1 MTVEDLNK
9 YVNED
14 SVRGELT
21 RELLCINSDYT
32 NGKINAK
39 TRDELYA
46 SIENGFQAE
55 NVHNNE
61 QTAKFIRT
69 AVYALM
75 QVV

>member
-1 MTVEDLNK
+1 MNVEDLNK
-9 YVNED
+9 YVNEE

-21 RELLCINSDYT
+21 RELLAIHSDYT

-55 NVHNNE
+55 NAHDNE
-61 QTAKFIRT
+61 QISKFIRT

>member
-1 MTVEDLNK
+1 MTVEELNK
-9 YVNED
+9 YVNEE

-21 RELLCINSDYT
+21 RELLGVHSDYT

-39 TRDELYA
+39 VRDELLL
-46 SIENGFQAE
+46 SIENGFHAE
-55 NVHNNE
+55 DAHANE
-61 QTAKFIRT
+61 QTAKFIRS

>member
-9 YVNED
+9 YVNEA

-21 RELLCINSDYT
+21 RELLGIHSDYT
-32 NGKINAK
+32 NGKIDAK
-39 TRDELYA
+39 TRDELYL
-46 SIENGFQAE
+46 SVENGFQAE
-55 NVHNNE
+55 DTHADE
-61 QTAKFIRT
+61 QTSKFIRT

>member
-1 MTVEDLNK
+1 
-9 YVNED
+9 
-14 SVRGELT
+14 
-21 RELLCINSDYT
+21 LLGIHSDYS

-55 NVHNNE
+55 NAHDNE
-61 QTAKFIRT
+61 QTSKFIRT

>member
-1 MTVEDLNK
+1 MTVEELNR

-21 RELLCINSDYT
+21 RELLEVHSDYT
-32 NGKINAK
+32 NGKIDAK
-39 TRDELYA
+39 VRDELLL

-55 NVHNNE
+55 DAHADE
-61 QTAKFIRT
+61 QTAKFIRS

>member
-1 MTVEDLNK
+1 MNIEDLNK
-9 YVNED
+9 YVNEE

-21 RELLCINSDYT
+21 RELLGVHSDYT
-32 NGKINAK
+32 NGKIDSK
-39 TRDELYA
+39 VRDELLL

-55 NVHNNE
+55 DTHENE
-61 QTAKFIRT
+61 QTAKFLRS

>member
-1 MTVEDLNK
+1 MNVEDLNK
-9 YVNED
+9 YVNEE
-14 SVRGELT
+14 SVRGDLT
-21 RELLCINSDYT
+21 RQLLEVHSDYT

-39 TRDELYA
+39 IRDELLL

-55 NVHNNE
+55 DTHKNE
-61 QTAKFIRT
+61 QTAKFLRS